1 MNSSCGSSETPTNL
15 NLSILK
21 KVSLCCRYPFNARRT
36 IIEMQYFESRNL
48 RPNIV
53 ICRRILLPTVAKTK
67 TYLKASSNI
76 VSRHHVEFG
85 VITPS
90 THHKPFSSVRTEA
103 NIYIATFPLPWLSAE
118 GSFHSFAAA
127 FGDIFSCASLCYVK
141 SYGG

>member
-1 MNSSCGSSETPTNL
+1 M
-15 NLSILK
+15 SILK
-21 KVSLCCRYPFNARRT
+21 KISLCCRYRFNARRT

-48 RPNIV
+48 RPNIL
-53 ICRRILLPTVAKTK
+53 ICCRILLPTVAKTK

-90 THHKPFSSVRTEA
+90 AHHKPLSSVRTEA
-103 NIYIATFPLPWLSAE
+103 NIYIAAFPLPWLSAE

-127 FGDIFSCASLCYVK
+127 FGDIFSCAGLCYVK